1 MSYAP
6 TTNIYGT
13 LCPSN
18 TLMSQSSTAGSVSS
32 SLMSNTTI
40 LCGPR
45 QSPDILGISPQVYA
59 PTSVSSTG
67 SPAAIGGILAPAIV
81 LGSAGGSIVSSGS
94 SVIGKYYFI
103 NQYY

>member
-1 MSYAP
+1 MTYAP
-6 TTNIYGT
+6 TTNLYGT
-13 LCPSN
+13 LGPSG

-45 QSPDILGISPQVYA
+45 QSPDILGISSQVYA
-59 PTSVSSTG
+59 PTSGSSTG
-67 SPAAIGGILAPAIV
+67 SPAIGGILAPAIV

-94 SVIGKYYFI
+94 NVIGKFLCVSAI
-103 NQYY
+103 SI